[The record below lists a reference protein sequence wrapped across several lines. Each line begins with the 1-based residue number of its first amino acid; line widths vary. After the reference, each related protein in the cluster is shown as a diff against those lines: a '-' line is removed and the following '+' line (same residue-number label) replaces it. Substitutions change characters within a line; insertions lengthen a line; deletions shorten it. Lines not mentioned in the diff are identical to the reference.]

1 MKNMLHLPSTA
12 ILFVCL
18 TTSIAYAAELKV
30 DPSKI
35 ATVQPAQQTANKPTM
50 PWDDGTLNT
59 PTNIK
64 QFSGTLSKRRLD
76 KLIAEGR
83 RLFDAS
89 FTTSDGVGRPM
100 ATQAIIPTKR
110 RRPPKNE
117 FARTAGLDANACSSC
132 HNLPEMGGA
141 GGFVSNVFVSEG
153 FQLADFDSTDPQFSN
168 ERNTNHLFGAGLVEL
183 LAREMSKELAELRTA
198 GLNDARSTGE
208 PVTIKLNTKG
218 VYFGKL
224 EISPD
229 GVVDTRKLEGIDTD
243 LIIKPFTQK
252 GVITSLR
259 QFTVNALNHHHGMQ
273 ATERFGARWTGT
285 NDFDED
291 GINNEINSADVSALV
306 LWQASLK
313 PPVVNEELPPSWTS
327 AAARGSELFDQLT
340 CNSCHQRTLPLASL
354 QFDDPGPLDAAGT
367 LRTNELGTELNATY
381 NLALLEW
388 ADTLEKDDQGRWL
401 VPLFGDL
408 KRHVIADSQVDRLG
422 NELLSQRFVE
432 RNVFMTSELWG
443 IGSTAPYGHR
453 GDLTTLSEVIAVHG
467 GDARDARDAWVELDD
482 DAKSDITAYLKTLVI
497 EP

>member
-1 MKNMLHLPSTA
+1 MSYLKLLTWFVAFTFGSLSSNLFASEPVKTEDTSSDATPTA
-12 ILFVCL
+12 
-18 TTSIAYAAELKV
+18 SIAINSTK
-30 DPSKI
+30 
-35 ATVQPAQQTANKPTM
+35 
-50 PWDDGTLNT
+50 PWDERALKSTTD
-59 PTNIK
+59 IQ
-64 QFSGTLSKRRLD
+64 QFSGTLSERRME

-83 RLFDAS
+83 SLFAAP
-89 FTTSDGVGRPM
+89 FTTLDGVGRPM

-132 HNLPEMGGA
+132 HNLPVMGGA
-141 GGFVSNVFVSEG
+141 GDFVANVFVSEG

-183 LAREMSKELAELRTA
+183 LAREMSLELAELREA
-198 GLNDARSTGE
+198 ALKEARSSGK
-208 PVTIKLNTKG
+208 TITAELTTKG
-218 VYFGKL
+218 INFGKL
-224 EISPD
+224 DVHPD

-243 LIIKPFTQK
+243 LIIKPFSQK

-273 ATERFGARWTGT
+273 ANERFGARWTGT

-291 GINNEINSADVSALV
+291 GIDSEISASDVSALV

-313 PPVVNEELPPSWTS
+313 PPVVNATLSQDWTD
-327 AAARGSELFDQLT
+327 AASRGSELFDQLS
-340 CNSCHQRTLPLASL
+340 CNQCHQRTLPLESL
-354 QFDDPGPLDAAGT
+354 DFHDPGPLDSAGT
-367 LRTNELGTELNATY
+367 LRQNELGRELNATY
-381 NLALLEW
+381 NLAFMDW
-388 ADTLEKDDQGRWL
+388 AESLEKDEQGHWL

-408 KRHVIADSQVDRLG
+408 KRHVIADSQVDTLG

-453 GDLTTLSEVIAVHG
+453 GDLTTLNEVITAHG
-467 GDARDARDAWVELDD
+467 GDARKSRDAWMDLGES
-482 DAKSDITAYLKTLVI
+482 AKSDIIAFLKTLVI